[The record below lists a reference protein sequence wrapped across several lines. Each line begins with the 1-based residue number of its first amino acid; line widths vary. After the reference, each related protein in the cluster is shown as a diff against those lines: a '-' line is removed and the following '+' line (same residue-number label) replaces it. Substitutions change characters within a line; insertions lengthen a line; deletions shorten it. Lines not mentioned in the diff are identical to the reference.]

1 MAESMLDALTAY
13 YRDQGIL
20 STHFTC
26 GFKGRESNG
35 CAVCVCGPAP
45 CRRDHCTTSTGP
57 SASFVSSGYEAGP
70 LPRLLILSLDRG
82 IATEPAESRT
92 PQAARR
98 IEGASHE
105 IIDLGRR
112 RNGKTNHWFRTHELA
127 WYVLRRFDPG
137 IGLGEVRR
145 HIALANAAKCCQNR
159 KGGSMAGHALFENC
173 KNYLAEE
180 LRILAPE
187 ILVTQG
193 REAELSVASLLR
205 DGVSA
210 RSLPWGALP
219 DADDGASDWMREF
232 ASPSRSFVRAVGG
245 LCDSDVFWLHT
256 HHPTS
261 RPPRKGVKSPFYRQ
275 VDFDPKVRDTW
286 SPDRSRGWI
295 RYAGRI
301 QRWWNERS

>member
-1 MAESMLDALTAY
+1 MAESMLDALTTY

-26 GFKGRESNG
+26 GFKGRENNG
-35 CAVCVCGPAP
+35 CGVCVCGPAP
-45 CRRDHCTTSTGP
+45 CRSDDCTTSKGP
-57 SASFVSSGYEAGP
+57 TASFVSTGYETGP

-82 IATEPAESRT
+82 IATEPAEKRT

-105 IIDLGRR
+105 IIDRGRM

-137 IGLGEVRR
+137 MDLGEVRR
-145 HIALANAAKCCQNR
+145 HIALANAAKCCQNK

-180 LRILAPE
+180 LRILAPD
-187 ILVTQG
+187 ILITQG
-193 REAELSVASLLR
+193 REAESSVAFTLR
-205 DGVSA
+205 GGVSA
-210 RSLPWGALP
+210 HPVTWTAPP
-219 DADDGASDWMREF
+219 DADDGASVWMSEF
-232 ASPSRSFVRAVGG
+232 ARPCFVRVVRG
-245 LCDSDVFWLHT
+245 LGEKDVFWLHT

-261 RPPRKGVKSPFYRQ
+261 RSPGKGIKSPFYRQ
-275 VDFDPKVRDTW
+275 IDFDPKIRDTW
-286 SPDRSRGWI
+286 SPDRSRGWL
-295 RYAGRI
+295 RYSGRI
-301 QRWWNERS
+301 HRWWIERR

>member
-26 GFKGRESNG
+26 GFKVPENNG
-35 CAVCVCGPAP
+35 CGVCVCGPAS
-45 CRRDHCTTSTGP
+45 CRSDHCTTSTGP
-57 SASFVSSGYEAGP
+57 SASFVSTGYEAGS

-105 IIDLGRR
+105 IIDHR
-112 RNGKTNHWFRTHELA
+112 KTTHWFRTHELA
-127 WYVLRRFDPG
+127 WYVLRRFDPEL
-137 IGLGEVRR
+137 GLGEVRK
-145 HIALANAAKCCQNR
+145 HIALANAAKCCENR

-173 KNYLAEE
+173 RNYLAEE
-180 LRILAPE
+180 LRTLTPE

-193 REAELSVASLLR
+193 DKAKWSIDSIVRDGVD

-210 RSLPWGALP
+210 HSVIWAAPEGAR
-219 DADDGASDWMREF
+219 DGASGWMSEF
-232 ASPSRSFVRAVGG
+232 ASPSFVQVLRG
-245 LCDSDVFWLHT
+245 LCENEVFWLHT

-275 VDFDPKVRDTW
+275 IDFDPKVRDTW
-286 SPDRSRGWI
+286 SPDRSRGWL
-295 RYAGRI
+295 RYSGRI
-301 QRWWNERS
+301 HRWRNERS